1 MMRRILA
8 VLAVWSIC
16 VIISLAWGF
25 RLEWPDFVH
34 DDYGIPL
41 RWATHTLS
49 TFAGPAD
56 AWSIDITALI
66 IDLIF
71 WQIILAAVV
80 VAVFKLRRQPEKQ
93 G

>member
-1 MMRRILA
+1 MRRILA
-8 VLAVWSIC
+8 VLAVWAIC

-25 RLEWPDFVH
+25 RLEWPDCVH
-34 DDYGIPL
+34 PDYGIPL
-41 RWATHTLS
+41 RWPNHTLS